1 MNYYENIAV
10 LDPAL
15 SDADVADATEK
26 ITSVI
31 TRNGGEIIKSENW
44 GKKNLAY
51 EVNKKKKGYYLFLVF
66 KSPSEVIRKLED
78 YYKVFDPV
86 FKFMIIKLGKKE
98 VAALVKAIQA
108 AEAKQEKSEEGAPV
122 V

>member
-15 SDADVADATEK
+15 SDAHVADATEK

>member
-66 KSPSEVIRKLED
+66 KSPSEVIRKIED